1 VVFLD
6 SSWNPDA
13 DLQAVC
19 RLVAPN
25 TKVCVTHLLLHNS
38 IDEHTL
44 QAAFHRHDL
53 SSTFDDLLQSAPH
66 TFFKYSSWKMAASNW
81 EKEALLARISF
92 LRELKTQGEQLV
104 ASSPQDIFV
113 SL

>member
-13 DLQAVC
+13 DLQAVR
-19 RLVAPN
+19 RLITPN
-25 TKVCVTHLLLHNS
+25 TKVCVTHLLLSNL

-44 QAAFHRHDL
+44 HAALLRHDL
-53 SSTFDDLLQSAPH
+53 SSTFDDLLLSSPH
-66 TFFKYSSWKMAASNW
+66 TFFNYSSWTMAASNW
-81 EKEALLARISF
+81 EKEALLACISF
-92 LRELKTQGEQLV
+92 LHKLRTQGEQLV
-104 ASSPQDIFV
+104 AASPQNIFV